1 MNGFW
6 IFAIILTIA
15 YVIYYAVT
23 IMKDLYGKKEDT
35 VKDEENIDVP
45 EAEEAPTAIVE
56 ESPLQEEEDE
66 TQDETLHE
74 TQISDS
80 NESKGKSEQ
89 EEQKPFEPEVT
100 VYDPEHPNGIST
112 EEKKRRAQLGFEELE
127 IESTGATTEVDFKEM
142 LKKCTPSHPNVKV
155 KYDRI

>member
-23 IMKDLYGKKEDT
+23 IMKDMYGKKDDT
-35 VKDEENIDVP
+35 VTDEEDIDVP
-45 EAEEAPTAIVE
+45 VAEEKPTVIVE
-56 ESPLQEEEDE
+56 GSPLQEEEDE
-66 TQDETLHE
+66 TQNETQHE

-80 NESKGKSEQ
+80 NENEGNAEQ

-100 VYDPEHPNGIST
+100 VYDPEHPNGISSK
-112 EEKKRRAQLGFEELE
+112 EKMRRIELGFEEPE
-127 IESTGATTEVDFKEM
+127 IESTGETTEVDFKEM
-142 LKKCTPSHPNVKV
+142 LKKCTPSHPNVKL